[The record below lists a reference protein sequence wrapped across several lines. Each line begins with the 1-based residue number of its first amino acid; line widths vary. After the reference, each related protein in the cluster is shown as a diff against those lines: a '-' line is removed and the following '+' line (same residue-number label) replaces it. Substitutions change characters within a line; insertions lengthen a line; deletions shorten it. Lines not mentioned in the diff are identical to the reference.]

1 MKAVKLGHVDRERSL
16 VRSTITQRKRNLSL
30 LVGKEEDNAQEQIVS
45 VALSRIAERKGAK
58 FRLKLMEGGRVSG
71 QGKDVSIGAQEKEV
85 SIMPIE
91 VF

>member
-1 MKAVKLGHVDRERSL
+1 M
-16 VRSTITQRKRNLSL
+16 SL

-58 FRLKLMEGGRVSG
+58 FRLKLMEGGGVSG